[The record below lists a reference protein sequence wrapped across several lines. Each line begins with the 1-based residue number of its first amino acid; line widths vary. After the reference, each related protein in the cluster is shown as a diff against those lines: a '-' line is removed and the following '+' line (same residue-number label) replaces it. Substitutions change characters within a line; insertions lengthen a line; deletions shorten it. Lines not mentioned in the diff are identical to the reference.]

1 MTENASLFCVLW
13 VALIG
18 ARSSERS
25 GALVI
30 NIQDDILRLHAMGLL
45 DRLLADKA
53 THGNIL
59 WATDAY
65 AQLGEWYSPGNEIRP
80 LRITGDNSDLIKTR
94 ARRAM
99 EQRTERT
106 RQHAEVFTPL
116 WVVKKMNDFADE
128 QWFGRKDGIYKYTDD
143 GKIFFST
150 KKHWKLYVDA
160 RRLEITCGEAPFLA
174 TRYDVETGEAIPVE
188 ERIGLLDR
196 KLRAVSENAQDAE
209 EWKRWALRAVQA
221 IYGYEL
227 QGDNLLIAR
236 VNILCTVEE
245 HLFHRWRQKA
255 DRAWLEKLCNVIA
268 WNLWQMD
275 GIHGCVPVPPTPTE
289 EQLSLFPPLEEQTN
303 LFGEIEKHDIPC
315 RLFDWRGDRSISYT
329 TLREK
334 GTKAMKFD
342 FIIGN
347 PPYQD
352 EVQDSENKTFMP
364 SIYNLFIDSSYDI
377 ADRVELIHPA
387 RFLYNAGQTP
397 KEWNQKMLS
406 DPHLKVLYYAQDSA
420 AVFPNTA
427 IMGGVVVTYHDTKK
441 SFGAIEVF
449 TAFPELNSILHKTEE
464 KGQSSL
470 SDNIYMQSRFNLEA
484 LYADYPEFKTIIGSN
499 GKDKRFR
506 NNIFEKIRLFAKI
519 EQDNSSPVIGITRN
533 KREWRFFPKK
543 YIDNNHENYY
553 RYKVIIPAANGSG
566 AVGEVV
572 PTPLIGEPIIISP
585 NSCYTQS
592 FIGLGAFENRNEAE
606 AALKYVKTKFARVML
621 GVLKVTQHNP
631 KETWRY
637 VPLQDFTPASDIDWS
652 KSIAEIDQQLYA
664 KYGLD
669 KDEIEFIETHVKEM
683 S

>member
-1 MTENASLFCVLW
+1 MHS
-13 VALIG
+13 
-18 ARSSERS
+18 SSERS

-80 LRITGDNSDLIKTR
+80 QRITGDNSDLIKTR

-128 QWFGRKDGIYKYTDD
+128 QWFGRKDGIYKYTDE
-143 GKIFFST
+143 GRIYFST

-188 ERIGLLDR
+188 DRIGLLDR
-196 KLRAVSENAQDAE
+196 KLRAVSENTQDAE

-236 VNILCTVEE
+236 VNMLCTVEE
-245 HLFHRWRQKA
+245 HLFHRWRQKV
-255 DRAWLEKLCNVIA
+255 DKAWLEKLCNVIA

-275 GIHGCVPVPPTPTE
+275 GIHGCVPVPPAPTE
-289 EQLSLFPPLEEQTN
+289 EQLSLFPPMPEQTN

-315 RLFDWRGDRSISYT
+315 RLYDWRGDRSIRYT

-347 PPYQD
+347 PPYQEETESDSTRMPPVYNDFMD
-352 EVQDSENKTFMP
+352 ETY
-364 SIYNLFIDSSYDI
+364 SI
-377 ADRVELIHPA
+377 ATAVELITPA
-387 RFLYNAGQTP
+387 RFLFNAGQTP
-397 KEWNQKMLS
+397 KAWNQKMLD
-406 DPHLKVLYYAQDSA
+406 DPHLKVLYYEQDASKIFA
-420 AVFPNTA
+420 NTD
-427 IMGGVVVTYHDTKK
+427 IKGGVVITYRNAEKK
-441 SFGAIEVF
+441 YGPIR
-449 TAFPELNSILHKTEE
+449 AFVPYPELRTILEKAGADAVSDSLTDIADSSNVYDLKSI
-464 KGQSSL
+464 
-470 SDNIYMQSRFNLEA
+470 
-484 LYADYPEFKTIIGSN
+484 YADHPDYRKYIGDGGRHSQLKTNVLNINPIFTDAPTEDDDYSVYGLVS
-499 GKDKRFR
+499 GKR
-506 NNIFEKIRLFAKI
+506 
-519 EQDNSSPVIGITRN
+519 G
-533 KREWRFFPKK
+533 KK
-543 YIDNNHENYY
+543 YCHR
-553 RYKVIIPAANGSG
+553 RYLKSEHKSLFKHKVLVPKATGSG
-566 AVGEVV
+566 KFGDTLPEMIVVQPEVAF
-572 PTPLIGEPIIISP
+572 TQTYIS
-585 NSCYTQS
+585 
-592 FIGLGAFENRNEAE
+592 IGAFDDETQAKNL
-606 AALKYVKTKFARVML
+606 LKYLKTKFARAL
-621 GVLKVTQHNP
+621 LYVLKVTQDNLPGAWRFIP
-631 KETWRY
+631 K
-637 VPLQDFTPASDIDWS
+637 QDFTPDSDIDWS
-652 KSIAEIDQQLYA
+652 KSIPEIDRQLYA

-669 KDEIEFIETHVKEM
+669 ASEIEFIETHVKEM

>member
-1 MTENASLFCVLW
+1 M
-13 VALIG
+13 
-18 ARSSERS
+18 
-25 GALVI
+25 VI

-53 THGNIL
+53 TRGNIL

-80 LRITGDNSDLIKTR
+80 QRITGDNSDLIKTR

-128 QWFGRKDGIYKYTDD
+128 QWFGRKDGIYKYTDE
-143 GKIFFST
+143 GKIYFS
-150 KKHWKLYVDA
+150 KQKHWKLYVDA

-188 ERIGLLDR
+188 DRIGLLDR
-196 KLRAVSENAQDAE
+196 KLRAVSENTQDVE

-236 VNILCTVEE
+236 VNMLCTVEE
-245 HLFHRWRQKA
+245 HLFHRWRQKV
-255 DRAWLEKLCNVIA
+255 DKAWLETLCNVIA

-275 GIHGCVPVPPTPTE
+275 GIHGCVPVPPAPTE
-289 EQLSLFPPLEEQTN
+289 EQLSLFPPMPEQTN

-315 RLFDWRGDRSISYT
+315 RLYDWRGDRSISYT

-347 PPYQD
+347 PPYQEDTIGENETYAPQLYNKFMD
-352 EVQDSENKTFMP
+352 ESFPLAEAV
-364 SIYNLFIDSSYDI
+364 
-377 ADRVELIHPA
+377 VLIHPG
-387 RFLYNAGQTP
+387 RFLFDAGSTP
-397 KEWNQKMLS
+397 KAWNKKMLE
-406 DPHLKVLYYAQDSA
+406 DPHFKVLYYESDSKKI
-420 AVFPNTA
+420 FPNVQLT
-427 IMGGVVVTYHDTKK
+427 GGVAISYHDTRKD
-441 SFGAIEVF
+441 FGHIGVF
-449 TAFPELNSILHKTEE
+449 TSFNELNTILHKVIGHPSFEGMDKIVISRTAYRLTDKLHLDHPEAITQLS
-464 KGQSSL
+464 KGHAYDMAS
-470 SDNIYMQSRFNLEA
+470 
-484 LYADYPEFKTIIGSN
+484 
-499 GKDKRFR
+499 
-506 NNIFEKIRLFAKI
+506 NIFERLPQVFLCEEPANGGSYIKMLGRKNSDRAYMFVQRDYVKPAPNLDSYKIVLARA
-519 EQDNSSPVIGITRN
+519 DGAAGTIGN
-533 KREWRFFPKK
+533 P
-543 YIDNNHENYY
+543 
-553 RYKVIIPAANGSG
+553 IPARVLGTAVIEGPGVGTTESFLSIGSFPDRLT
-566 AVGEVV
+566 A
-572 PTPLIGEPIIISP
+572 
-585 NSCYTQS
+585 
-592 FIGLGAFENRNEAE
+592 EN
-606 AALKYVKTKFARVML
+606 ALKFVKTKFSRTLVS
-621 GVLKVTQHNP
+621 VLKTTQDITP
-631 KETWRY
+631 DKWKY

-652 KSIAEIDQQLYA
+652 KSIPEIDRQLYA

-669 KDEIEFIETHVKEM
+669 ASEIEFIETHVKEM